1 MTSASVANFVRRN
14 PSARAATELLDEA
27 GVPWTL
33 VFGGKHPK
41 LHFTFGGRNH
51 VHPVAFSPSDPSA
64 FKSAARDIRR
74 VLASQP
80 EAAEQPQEPAMADT
94 RQPVTVQ
101 EIDFHG
107 ATLRTFEADGQ
118 KWVVMRPI
126 VEAMGLSW
134 PAQYK
139 KLMTD
144 QPWWGTLPYRYVGG
158 ETDREM
164 VCLPLRSYPMW
175 LATISPRKI
184 PDAEVRARI
193 ELYQGASVEA
203 LYQFWTRGEATVE
216 SVAEALG
223 DQQQERQQ
231 APGDDDLSAMLGLM
245 QEQFDRLAA
254 AVAERQFLTE
264 DDMRRLLRQH
274 CEWERRQHGR
284 LRDEV
289 HAGAG
294 RVIKTLRNEP
304 VSASLGD
311 DVDLDAGYRAC
322 GIEGPIP
329 ARRKLSARVT
339 NMVDAYCRKH
349 RIPVGQIVVR
359 GAEVKVWPRAAFRDW
374 YSEEGSA
381 FIGEHIRRATAGG
394 HQARPGEPNVVDLFS
409 PQPGAR

>member
-1 MTSASVANFVRRN
+1 MQNPCLDAVAEVLNQHGIAFTSRR
-14 PSARAATELLDEA
+14 
-27 GVPWTL
+27 
-33 VFGGKHPK
+33 GGKH
-41 LHFTFGGRNH
+41 TRIDGVINGRRFRLN
-51 VHPVAFSPSDPSA
+51 VPTTTGDRRAPLNCASD
-64 FKSAARDIRR
+64 ARRLIRDHR
-74 VLASQP
+74 PA
-80 EAAEQPQEPAMADT
+80 EAPQEAAMADT

-107 ATLRTFEADGQ
+107 SKLGTFEADGQ
-118 KWVVMRPI
+118 KWVVMRPV
-126 VEAMGLSW
+126 VEGMGIAWTGQHAKITGKGHPWGVKNFLT
-134 PAQYK
+134 PTAGG
-139 KLMTD
+139 D
-144 QPWWGTLPYRYVGG
+144 Q
-158 ETDREM
+158 EM
-164 VCLPLRSYPMW
+164 VCLPLRTYPFW
-175 LATISPRKI
+175 LATMNPLKV
-184 PDAEVRARI
+184 PAGPAREKVI
-193 ELYQGASVEA
+193 LYKDASVEA
-203 LYQFWTRGEATVE
+203 LYQFWTRGEATVD

-223 DQQQERQQ
+223 RQQQERQQ
-231 APGDDDLSAMLGLM
+231 SPGDDDLSAMLGLM

-254 AVAERQFLTE
+254 AVADRRGLSEE
-264 DDMRRLLRQH
+264 DMKRLLRQH
-274 CEWERRQHGR
+274 CEWEQRQHGR

-304 VSASLGD
+304 ASASLGD

-359 GAEVKVWPRAAFRDW
+359 GVEVKVWPRTAFRDW
-374 YSEEGSA
+374 YGEEGSA

>member
-14 PSARAATELLDEA
+14 PSASAATELLDEA

-33 VFGGKHPK
+33 AFGGKHPK

-64 FKSAARDIRR
+64 FKAAARDVRR

-80 EAAEQPQEPAMADT
+80 EAAEQPQEPVMADT

-107 ATLRTFEADGQ
+107 SKLGTFEADSQ
-118 KWVVMRPI
+118 KWVVMRPV
-126 VEAMGLSW
+126 VEAMGIAW
-134 PAQYK
+134 TGQHA
-139 KLMTD
+139 KLTAEAD
-144 QPWWGTLPYRYVGG
+144 WWGVSGFLHTTNGG
-158 ETDREM
+158 LQEM
-164 VCLPLRSYPMW
+164 TCIPLRSYPMW
-175 LATISPRKI
+175 LASISPRKI
-184 PDAEVRARI
+184 KKPDVRAKV

-203 LYQFWTRGEATVE
+203 LYQFWTRGEATIE

-223 DQQQERQQ
+223 DQQQKHQQ

-264 DDMRRLLRQH
+264 EDMRRLLRQH
-274 CEWERRQHGR
+274 CEWEQRQHGR

-304 VSASLGD
+304 TSASLGD

-359 GAEVKVWPRAAFRDW
+359 GVEVKVWPRTAFRDW
-374 YSEEGSA
+374 YAEEGSA
-381 FIGEHIRRATAGG
+381 FIAEHIRRATAGG
-394 HQARPGEPNVVDLFS
+394 HLARPGEPNVVDLFS

>member
-1 MTSASVANFVRRN
+1 
-14 PSARAATELLDEA
+14 
-27 GVPWTL
+27 
-33 VFGGKHPK
+33 
-41 LHFTFGGRNH
+41 
-51 VHPVAFSPSDPSA
+51 
-64 FKSAARDIRR
+64 
-74 VLASQP
+74 
-80 EAAEQPQEPAMADT
+80 
-94 RQPVTVQ
+94 
-101 EIDFHG
+101 
-107 ATLRTFEADGQ
+107 
-118 KWVVMRPI
+118 
-126 VEAMGLSW
+126 
-134 PAQYK
+134 
-139 KLMTD
+139 
-144 QPWWGTLPYRYVGG
+144 
-158 ETDREM
+158 M
-164 VCLPLRSYPMW
+164 VCLPLRTYPFW
-175 LATISPRKI
+175 LATMNPLKV
-184 PDAEVRARI
+184 PAGPARDKVI
-193 ELYQGASVEA
+193 LFKDASVEA
-203 LYQFWTRGEATVE
+203 LYQFWTRGEATIK

-274 CEWERRQHGR
+274 CEWEQRQHGR

-304 VSASLGD
+304 TSASLGD

-359 GAEVKVWPRAAFRDW
+359 GVEVKVWPRTSFQAWFA
-374 YSEEGSA
+374 EEWHE
-381 FIGEHIRRATAGG
+381 FIADHIRRATAGG